1 MELDQIKKQ
10 VNWLDEERR
19 KDKLKI
25 GALEERLA
33 DLEGKL
39 TTQEKHNTEL
49 ESQVSRLGAIVAKVD
64 GFEEALLQNRIEA
77 KQKLEE
83 QDKLTRK
90 REDETEKVRRA
101 EFHSLETNLGEAR
114 KELEQLPEIKRNL
127 KNRVDEEMR
136 LSRLIDEVRNW
147 VDTLRRSD
155 EEYTR
160 TIRALE
166 DGRRIDAKR
175 ITDQSG
181 EVSALRKRADEQGGR
196 QELVT
201 ASLKK
206 VEVRLNEI
214 SAIDAERRETI
225 ANFLN
230 SQALREIERERL
242 WKEWQTRFEQIES
255 QASEVESAL
264 QALDAT
270 QRAVKRSQQ
279 AADDLSQKLE
289 RRINEV
295 SEIQRLAEERFR
307 QEWATFKADD
317 QKRWTNYTLTVEEQ
331 RSEIRLQ
338 HEKLAEKVTS
348 IEDELQEIQDLLDGM
363 SELTEKRLQS
373 LLAAVHEW
381 VSSYERTVGRAR

>member
-230 SQALREIERERL
+230 SPALREIERERL

>member
-331 RSEIRLQ
+331 RSESRLQ

-348 IEDELQEIQDLLDGM
+348 IEDELQEMQDVLDGM

>member
-1 MELDQIKKQ
+1 MELDQLNKQ
-10 VNWLDEERR
+10 VTWLDEERR

-25 GALEERLA
+25 GALEERIA

-39 TTQEKHNTEL
+39 TAQEKHNTEL
-49 ESQVSRLGAIVAKVD
+49 VSQVSRLGAIVAKVD

-83 QDKLTRK
+83 QEKLTRK
-90 REDETEKVRRA
+90 REDEAEKVRRT
-101 EFHSLETNLGEAR
+101 EIRGLETSIGEAR

-196 QELVT
+196 QELAT

-214 SAIDAERRETI
+214 SAIDAERRESI
-225 ANFLN
+225 ANFLD

-279 AADDLSQKLE
+279 TADDLSQKLE

-317 QKRWTNYTLTVEEQ
+317 QKRWTNYTLTVDEQ
-331 RSEIRLQ
+331 RNETLRQ

-363 SELTEKRLQS
+363 SEHTEKRLQS